1 MSVNEKRKGLLYVH
15 GAILMFGGT
24 GLFARII
31 QLPATDIIAW
41 RSIMAALVLLC
52 LLLALQGPIR
62 LRSGKD
68 TLTMLGIGVLLGIHW
83 ITYFKSMQVAG
94 VAVGMLAL
102 YTSPIITVFLEPLFH
117 GQKPHFSDVVCAF
130 LVFVGVLLL
139 VPAFSLDND
148 ITQGVLWGVL
158 SAVFFALR
166 NVMQRHFLQGYRGDT
181 SMLYQ
186 GAVAAAV
193 AFPLLQV
200 HPSII
205 PAASWWQL
213 ALLAIVFTAIPHSLF
228 AGSLRY
234 LKAKS
239 VGLIGCLQ
247 PVYGTLFAFLILH
260 EQPSVLTLVGGALIV
275 GTAAW
280 ETYRS

>member
-1 MSVNEKRKGLLYVH
+1 MEDRRKGLLYVH
-15 GAILMFGGT
+15 SAILMFGGT
-24 GLFARII
+24 GLFARLIE
-31 QLPATDIIAW
+31 LPATDIIAW
-41 RSIMAALVLLC
+41 RSVISTLVLL
-52 LLLALQGPIR
+52 LMLLALKQPIL
-62 LRSGKD
+62 LRNGRDS
-68 TLTMLGIGVLLGIHW
+68 TIMLGIGVLLGIHW
-83 ITYFKSMQVAG
+83 ITYFHAMQIAG

-117 GQKPHFSDVVCAF
+117 GQKPQLRDVICAA

-139 VPAFSLDND
+139 VPDFSLEND

-166 NVMQRHFLQGYRGDT
+166 NTLQRHYLQGYRGDT

-186 GAVAAAV
+186 GAVAALV

-200 HPSII
+200 NPSTLE
-205 PAASWWQL
+205 SDTLWKL

-247 PVYGTLFAFLILH
+247 PVYGTLFAFLILQ
-260 EQPSVLTLVGGALIV
+260 ERPDLFTLLGGALIV

-280 ETYRS
+280 ETYRT

>member
-1 MSVNEKRKGLLYVH
+1 MEDRRKGLLYVH
-15 GAILMFGGT
+15 SAILMFGGT
-24 GLFARII
+24 GLFARLIE
-31 QLPATDIIAW
+31 LPATDIIAW
-41 RSIMAALVLLC
+41 RSVMAALVLLLI
-52 LLLALQGPIR
+52 LLVLKRPIR
-62 LRSGKD
+62 LRNGRDSAI
-68 TLTMLGIGVLLGIHW
+68 MLGIGVLLGIHW
-83 ITYFKSMQVAG
+83 ITYFHSMQIAG

-117 GQKPHFSDVVCAF
+117 GQKPHLRDVICAV

-139 VPAFSLDND
+139 VPDFSLEND

-166 NVMQRHFLQGYRGDT
+166 NTLQRHYLQGYRGDT

-186 GAVAAAV
+186 GAVAALV

-200 HPSII
+200 NPS
-205 PAASWWQL
+205 AFSADTLWKL
-213 ALLAIVFTAIPHSLF
+213 ALLATVFTAIPHSLF

-234 LKAKS
+234 LKAKT

-247 PVYGTLFAFLILH
+247 PVYGTLFAFLILQ
-260 EQPSVLTLVGGALIV
+260 EQPDLFTLLGGALIV

>member
-1 MSVNEKRKGLLYVH
+1 MKMDARRKGLLYVH

-24 GLFARII
+24 GLFARLIP
-31 QLPATDIIAW
+31 LPATDIIAW
-41 RSIMAALVLLC
+41 RSVLAALVLMLI
-52 LLLALQGPIR
+52 LLGMKRPLRLQNR
-62 LRSGKD
+62 RD
-68 TLTMLGIGVLLGIHW
+68 TLLMLGIGLLLGIHW
-83 ITYFKSMQVAG
+83 ITYFRSMQVAG

-102 YTSPIITVFLEPLFH
+102 YTSPIMTVFLEPLFH
-117 GQKPHFSDVVCAF
+117 GQRPRMADVVCAA
-130 LVFVGVLLL
+130 LVFLGVLLL
-139 VPAFSLDND
+139 VPAFDLHND
-148 ITQGVLWGVL
+148 ITRGVLWGVL
-158 SAVFFALR
+158 SALFFALR
-166 NVMQRHFLQGYRGDT
+166 NVLQRHYLQAYRGDT

-186 GAVAAAV
+186 SAMAALVAL
-193 AFPLLQV
+193 PLIHV
-200 HPSII
+200 SPSQFDT
-205 PAASWWQL
+205 ATLWKL

-260 EQPSVLTLVGGALIV
+260 EQPGWMTLAGGTLIV

>member
-1 MSVNEKRKGLLYVH
+1 MNEKSQGLLYVH

-31 QLPATDIIAW
+31 PLPSTDIIAW
-41 RSIMAALVLLC
+41 RSVITTLVLL
-52 LLLALQGPIR
+52 LLLLLMKGPIR
-62 LRSGKD
+62 LRSLRD
-68 TLTMLGIGVLLGIHW
+68 TFTMLGVGLLLGIHW
-83 ITYFKSMQVAG
+83 LTYFKSMQIAG

-102 YTSPIITVFLEPLFH
+102 YTTPIITVFLEPLFH
-117 GQKPHFSDVVCAF
+117 GQKPHRQDVICAL
-130 LVFVGVLLL
+130 LVFFGVLLL
-139 VPAFSLDND
+139 VPTFSLDNE
-148 ITQGVLWGVL
+148 ITLGVLWGVL

-166 NVMQRHFLQGYRGDT
+166 NVLQRHYLQDYRGDT

-186 GAVAAAV
+186 SAMAALVAM
-193 AFPLLQV
+193 PLLQV
-200 HPSII
+200 EPGQLSITTV
-205 PAASWWQL
+205 WQL
-213 ALLAIVFTAIPHSLF
+213 ALLSIVFTAIPHSLF

-234 LKAKS
+234 LKAKT

-260 EQPSVLTLVGGALIV
+260 EQPSLLTLVGGVLIV

>member
-1 MSVNEKRKGLLYVH
+1 MDDKRKGLLYVH

-24 GLFARII
+24 GLFARLID
-31 QLPATDIIAW
+31 LPAIDIIAW
-41 RSIMAALVLLC
+41 RSVIAVLALLLI
-52 LLLALQGPIR
+52 LLALKRPLALHSRRDG
-62 LRSGKD
+62 L
-68 TLTMLGIGVLLGIHW
+68 LMLVIGALLGIHW
-83 ITYFKSMQVAG
+83 ITYFQAMQVAG

-117 GQKPHFSDVVCAF
+117 GHKPQAGDIVCAI
-130 LVFVGVLLL
+130 LVFTGVLLL
-139 VPAFSLDND
+139 VPSFSLAND

-158 SAVFFALR
+158 SALFFALR
-166 NVMQRHFLQGYRGDT
+166 NVLQRHYLQAYRGDT
-181 SMLYQ
+181 SMFYQ
-186 GAVAAAV
+186 GLVAALV
-193 AFPLLQV
+193 ALPLIRENPTGFDTATL
-200 HPSII
+200 
-205 PAASWWQL
+205 WKL
-213 ALLAIVFTAIPHSLF
+213 ALLATVFTAIPHSLF

-260 EQPSVLTLVGGALIV
+260 EQPGWMTLAGGTLIV

>member
-1 MSVNEKRKGLLYVH
+1 MEDRRKGLLYVH
-15 GAILMFGGT
+15 SAILMFGGT
-24 GLFARII
+24 GLFARLIE
-31 QLPATDIIAW
+31 LPATDIIAW
-41 RSIMAALVLLC
+41 RSMAAALVLLLI
-52 LLLALQGPIR
+52 LLMLKRPIR
-62 LRSGKD
+62 LNNRRDS
-68 TLTMLGIGVLLGIHW
+68 LIMLGIGVLLGIHW
-83 ITYFKSMQVAG
+83 ITYFHSMQVAG

-102 YTSPIITVFLEPLFH
+102 YTSPIITVFVEPLFH
-117 GQKPHFSDVVCAF
+117 GQRPHTRDIICAV
-130 LVFVGVLLL
+130 LVFVGVMLL
-139 VPAFSLDND
+139 VPEFSLEND
-148 ITQGVLWGVL
+148 ITQGVIWGVL

-166 NVMQRHFLQGYRGDT
+166 NTLQRHYLQHYRGDT

-186 GAVAAAV
+186 SAVAAV
-193 AFPLLQV
+193 LAFPLLQV
-200 HPSII
+200 N
-205 PAASWWQL
+205 PASFDTDTLWKL
-213 ALLAIVFTAIPHSLF
+213 ALLATAFTAIPHSLF

-260 EQPSVLTLVGGALIV
+260 EQPDLFTLAGGALIV